1 MVDTSLCVI
10 LGGFIGVYLQRFPLT
25 ERFFR
30 DIIDIGFDLKSLD
43 LIVVDFGLR
52 LYCANEPGNLPR
64 RGDRSTD
71 DQMIRKGFLS
81 SCDVVLAS
89 PALEGK
95 SSSGMGWSFRVVPP
109 VLEERI
115 LEGLAPSGQ
124 VRRLAE
130 EKAGSV
136 FSSHANSLVIAA
148 DTMVVLGSV
157 ILGKPES
164 RDDAFD
170 MLSLLSGKTHSVIT
184 ASPSDGGTVRIGERR
199 DPGLFQGAFR
209 STDQGLLS
217 GGESGDKAGGL
228 CYQGWGSLLVSSIR
242 GCYFNV
248 VGLPSF
254 RLSRLLESVGIPLEE
269 QWGERE

>member
-1 MVDTSLCVI
+1 
-10 LGGFIGVYLQRFPLT
+10 
-25 ERFFR
+25 
-30 DIIDIGFDLKSLD
+30 
-43 LIVVDFGLR
+43 
-52 LYCANEPGNLPR
+52 
-64 RGDRSTD
+64 
-71 DQMIRKGFLS
+71 MIRKGFLS

-89 PALEGK
+89 ASPRREVLLREL
-95 SSSGMGWSFRVVPP
+95 GWSFRVVPP

-157 ILGKPES
+157 ILGKPGS

-184 ASPSDGGTVRIGERR
+184 GVAVRWR
-199 DPGLFQGAFR
+199 DRSVSAREETLVSFR
-209 STDQGLLS
+209 ELSEAQIRAYLS
-217 GGESGDKAGGL
+217 GGESGDKAGA
-228 CYQGWGSLLVSSIR
+228 YAIQGWGSLLVSSIR

-248 VGLPSF
+248 VGLPLF